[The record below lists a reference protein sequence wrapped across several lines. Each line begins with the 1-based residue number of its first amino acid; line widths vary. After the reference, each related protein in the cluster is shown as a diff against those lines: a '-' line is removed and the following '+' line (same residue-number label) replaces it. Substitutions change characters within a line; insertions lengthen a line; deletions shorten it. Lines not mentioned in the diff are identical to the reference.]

1 MYTKLYIET
10 VFVLLRDC
18 LPVSDNII
26 KNKWKGPGK
35 MLPQSRNLIKGD
47 VPATRLFFFFFQD
60 AEIEQG
66 YFFLILDGPKKPSQ

>member
-1 MYTKLYIET
+1 MYPRLYIET

-18 LPVSDNII
+18 LPISDNII
-26 KNKWKGPGK
+26 KNKWKGAGK

-47 VPATRLFFFFFQD
+47 VPAMRHFFSFQD

-66 YFFLILDGPKKPSQ
+66 YFFLIL